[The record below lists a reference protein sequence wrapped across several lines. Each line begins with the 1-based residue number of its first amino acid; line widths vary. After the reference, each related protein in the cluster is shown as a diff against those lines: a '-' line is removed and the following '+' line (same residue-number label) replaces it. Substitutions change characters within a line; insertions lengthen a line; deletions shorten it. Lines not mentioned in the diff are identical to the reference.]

1 MMKISTLFYTIK
13 QGFANIFRNKWYSLA
28 SIATISA
35 CLFLFGLFYSIV
47 ANFQNILK
55 TAEEGVSVT
64 VFFHSEMDNCES
76 HTEGQIPSEQRLEE
90 IGQDIARRAEVSEVQ
105 FQSADQAW
113 ATFGPDYFG
122 EDYAEGFP
130 ENPLAGEDTYEIFLS
145 DVSMQDALVTWLQS
159 IPEVRKVN
167 YSEMTA
173 NTLSGLNLLIAYVS
187 MGIIVILL
195 AVSIF
200 LISNTVAIGI
210 SVRSEEIN
218 IMKYIGA
225 TDFFVRAPFVLEGML
240 IGLIGAAVPLGL
252 IYSLYNYALNYVAN
266 RFMVL
271 SGFLNFLSVDEVFHF
286 LIPVS
291 LGVGVGIGFLGS
303 ISTVRKHL
311 HV

>member
-1 MMKISTLFYTIK
+1 MKISTLLYTIK
-13 QGFANIFRNKWYSLA
+13 QGFVNIFRNKWYSLA

-64 VFFHSEMDNCES
+64 VFFHSEWDGCES
-76 HTEGQIPSEQRLEE
+76 HIEGQIPSEQQIEE
-90 IGQDIARRAEVSEVQ
+90 IGQEIAKRAEVSDVQ
-105 FQSADQAW
+105 FKSADEAW

-130 ENPLAGEDTYEIFLS
+130 ENPLAGEDSYEIFLS

-159 IPEVRKVN
+159 SPQVRKVN

-252 IYSLYNYALNYVAN
+252 IYSLYNYALNYIVE
-266 RFMVL
+266 RFLVL